1 MKFLKFDNEL
11 EASKYVAQEIIKEIK
26 ENNNTI
32 LGLATGSTPI
42 KTYEFLSKDYAL
54 NKTDWSKVSSFN
66 LDEYLGISEYDEQSY
81 RTFMNKTLFN
91 NINIKLE
98 NTHFP
103 NKENNYDH
111 LISKTGGIDFQLLG
125 IGVNGHIGFNEPGS
139 LENSL
144 TRVVDLTEETIEV
157 NAKKFFDGDISLVPH
172 QAISMGLESIMR
184 AKKII
189 LMALGKS
196 KTETIKKLI
205 ACKKFDINFPA
216 SILVLHPNVTIVYD
230 KECLNNEI

>member
-1 MKFLKFDNEL
+1 MKFLKFENEI
-11 EASKYVAQEIIKEIK
+11 EASKYVSQEIIKEIK
-26 ENNNTI
+26 ENNKAI

-42 KTYEFLSKDYAL
+42 KTYEFLSKDFSL

-66 LDEYLGISEYDEQSY
+66 LDEYLGIPEYDEQSY

-103 NKENNYDH
+103 NKENNYDD
-111 LISKTGGIDFQLLG
+111 LISKAGGIDFQLLG

-172 QAISMGLESIMR
+172 QAISMGLKSIMR

-205 ACKKFDINFPA
+205 KCKNFDINFPA
-216 SILVLHPNVTIVYD
+216 SILVSHPNVTIVYD

>member
-1 MKFLKFDNEL
+1 MKFLKFENEL
-11 EASKYVAQEIIKEIK
+11 EASKYVSQEIIKEIK
-26 ENNNTI
+26 ENNKAI

-42 KTYEFLSKDYAL
+42 KTYEFLSKDYSL

-66 LDEYLGISEYDEQSY
+66 LDEYLGISEDDEQSY

-91 NINIKLE
+91 NTNIKLE
-98 NTHFP
+98 NTYFP
-103 NKENNYDH
+103 KKENNYDD
-111 LISKTGGIDFQLLG
+111 LILKAGGIDLQLLG

-172 QAISMGLESIMR
+172 QAISMGLKSIMQ

-196 KTETIKKLI
+196 KTETIKKLLT
-205 ACKKFDINFPA
+205 CKKFDINFPA
-216 SILVLHPNVTIVYD
+216 SILASHPNVTIVYD
-230 KECLNNEI
+230 KECLDNEI